1 MSLSLK
7 TERETIRKECNK
19 MPTKPIISSFKAS
32 GIDVLNAIRANASS
46 TYQERIPVATQEN
59 IRQIGNAMMTYEATQ
74 NEFLSALVNRIG
86 RVIITSKSYTNPLRV
101 FKKGILEYGETIE
114 EIFVNIAK
122 AKQFDPSVAE
132 EEVFKREIPD
142 VNAVFHKM
150 NLQNFYKVTVS
161 NEQLRQAFLS
171 SQGINDLIGYIV
183 DSLYT
188 GAEFDEYIT
197 MKQLIVDA
205 ANNGEMYAVNI
216 PAVSSDNTKTI
227 VSTIKSVSNQL
238 EFMSSTY
245 NSMGVLT
252 HTRKNRQVL
261 IIDAALDA
269 AIDVDVLA
277 YAFNMDKAEF
287 MGRRV
292 LVDNFGELT
301 GVVAALV
308 DEDWFMVYDNFIG
321 FTENYN
327 GQGLYWNYF
336 YHVWKT
342 FSTSPFSNAI
352 LFTTQDVAV
361 TNVTVSP
368 NNITHNTGSSQ
379 TVQFTANVTATG
391 YAPKDVVWSTTS
403 ATATITENGTLTIP
417 TTTDTPFTVRAT
429 SVYNST
435 KFGEATVTVK

>member
-1 MSLSLK
+1 
-7 TERETIRKECNK
+7 
-19 MPTKPIISSFKAS
+19 
-32 GIDVLNAIRANASS
+32 
-46 TYQERIPVATQEN
+46 
-59 IRQIGNAMMTYEATQ
+59 
-74 NEFLSALVNRIG
+74 
-86 RVIITSKSYTNPLRV
+86 
-101 FKKGILEYGETIE
+101 
-114 EIFVNIAK
+114 
-122 AKQFDPSVAE
+122 
-132 EEVFKREIPD
+132 
-142 VNAVFHKM
+142 M

-227 VSTIKSVSNQL
+227 VSTIKGVSNQL

-403 ATATITENGTLTIP
+403 ATATITENGFLTIP
-417 TTTDTPFTVRAT
+417 TTTDTTFTVRAT
-429 SVYNST
+429 SVYNSA
-435 KFGEATVTVK
+435 KYGEATVTVK

>member
-403 ATATITENGTLTIP
+403 ATAAITENGTLTIP
-417 TTTDTPFTVRAT
+417 TTTDTTFTVRAT
-429 SVYNST
+429 SVYNSA
-435 KFGEATVTVK
+435 KYGEATVTVK

>member
-1 MSLSLK
+1 
-7 TERETIRKECNK
+7 

-227 VSTIKSVSNQL
+227 VSTIKGVSNQL

-391 YAPKDVVWSTTS
+391 YAPKDVVWSTIST
-403 ATATITENGTLTIP
+403 TATITENGTLTIP
-417 TTTDTPFTVRAT
+417 TTTDTTFTVRAT
-429 SVYNST
+429 SVYNSA
-435 KFGEATVTVK
+435 KYGEATVTVK

>member
-1 MSLSLK
+1 
-7 TERETIRKECNK
+7 

-292 LVDNFGELT
+292 LVDNFGELK

-417 TTTDTPFTVRAT
+417 TTTDTTFTVRAT
-429 SVYNST
+429 SVYNSA
-435 KFGEATVTVK
+435 KYGEATVTVE

>member
-368 NNITHNTGSSQ
+368 NNITHNTGSYQ

-403 ATATITENGTLTIP
+403 DTATITENGILTIP
-417 TTTDTPFTVRAT
+417 TTTDTTFTVRAT
-429 SVYNST
+429 SVYNSA
-435 KFGEATVTVK
+435 KFGEATVTVE